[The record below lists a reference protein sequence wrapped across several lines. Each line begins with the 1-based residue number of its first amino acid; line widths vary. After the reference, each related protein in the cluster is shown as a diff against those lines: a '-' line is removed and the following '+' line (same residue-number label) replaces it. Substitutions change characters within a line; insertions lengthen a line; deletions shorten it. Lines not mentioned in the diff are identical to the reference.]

1 MIFKKIIFLFLLF
14 TVSVIAKSQVADE
27 IISKYIAFTGGVQKW
42 KAIKSITSSGTYNYG
57 GMEFPFTAWSK
68 APDLYKYIVSFN
80 GKSFTQSYHGGKGW
94 RIDGF
99 KNETQKTILIG
110 KDAAAMANESD
121 VELESPFIDYRKKG
135 HTVSLEGKDTVDKK
149 ICYIIKLTRKN
160 GDAETYYF
168 NSDNY
173 ELVKKQAISKN
184 TELDKSMLDILYS
197 DYQTTEGIKVAHTIS
212 CISNGQT
219 ILVITVKDIKLN
231 EPVDD
236 GIFNP

>member
-1 MIFKKIIFLFLLF
+1 MIFKKITFFVLLF
-14 TVSVIAKSQVADE
+14 AISVIAKSQDADE
-27 IISKYIAFTGGVQKW
+27 IISKYIAFTGGAEKW
-42 KAIKSITSSGTYNYG
+42 KKIKSITSSGIYNYG

-80 GKSFTQSYHGGKGW
+80 GKSFTQSYSGGEGW

-99 KNETQKTILIG
+99 KNETQKTILNG

-121 VELESPFIDYRKKG
+121 VELESPFIDYRGKG
-135 HTVSLEGKDTVDKK
+135 HAISFEGKDTAEKK
-149 ICYIIKLTRKN
+149 ICYKIKLTRKS
-160 GDAETYYF
+160 GDTEIFYF
-168 NSDNY
+168 DSNNY

-184 TELDKSMLDILYS
+184 TELDKAMLDILYS
-197 DYQTTEGIKVAHTIS
+197 DYHSTEGIKVAHKIS

-231 EPVDD
+231 LPVADS
-236 GIFNP
+236 IFKP